1 MRRTQKSSLCL
12 ADLVTSSF
20 DAASDLGLVS
30 SSLTATAITNLLL
43 RTKNARA
50 LSRLLKVSAR

>member
-20 DAASDLGLVS
+20 DAASDLGVVS
-30 SSLTATAITNLLL
+30 ASLTATAITHLLL
-43 RTKNARA
+43 RTNNARA
-50 LSRLLKVSAR
+50 LSRLLKVAAK